1 MRWKLYNR
9 TPIKKRK
16 SLKKVKIRFLIII
29 ICTLIIFIFYSINKN
44 LSPAII
50 AVADSELRARTL
62 DIINTNIQTIYDE
75 EFKDI
80 DLVSVEKDSND
91 KIVMV
96 KADTVRL
103 NTLATKISLKGQDE
117 LEKMGKVGFKIPLG
131 YVSKVSILSYLGPD
145 IIVKMRPIG
154 RVEVSYESVFESA
167 GINQTRLKIYMSVK
181 STMQIILP
189 FESRD
194 LEVVNNVPVCETI
207 IVGEIPRTILGSDVL
222 SNK

>member
-1 MRWKLYNR
+1 MYNR

-167 GINQTRLKIYMSVK
+167 GINQTRLKIYINVK

>member
-1 MRWKLYNR
+1 MYNR

-75 EFKDI
+75 EFKDT

-131 YVSKVSILSYLGPD
+131 YVSKISILSYLGPD

-167 GINQTRLKIYMSVK
+167 GINQTRLKIYMNVK

>member
-1 MRWKLYNR
+1 MYNR

-16 SLKKVKIRFLIII
+16 SLKKAKIRFLIII

-96 KADTVRL
+96 KADNVRL

-167 GINQTRLKIYMSVK
+167 GINQTRLKIYMNVK

>member
-1 MRWKLYNR
+1 MYNR

-16 SLKKVKIRFLIII
+16 SLKKAKIRFLIII

-131 YVSKVSILSYLGPD
+131 YVSKVSILSYLGRD

-167 GINQTRLKIYMSVK
+167 GINQTRLKIYMNVK

>member
-1 MRWKLYNR
+1 MITIN
-9 TPIKKRK
+9 TIK
-16 SLKKVKIRFLIII
+16 
-29 ICTLIIFIFYSINKN
+29 IIFIFYSINKN

-80 DLVSVEKDSND
+80 GLVSVEKDSND

-145 IIVKMRPIG
+145 IIVKMRPRG
-154 RVEVSYESVFESA
+154 RVEVSYESIFESA
-167 GINQTRLKIYMSVK
+167 GINQTRLKIYMNVK

>member
-1 MRWKLYNR
+1 MYNR

-75 EFKDI
+75 EFKDT

-131 YVSKVSILSYLGPD
+131 YVSKISILSYLGPD

-167 GINQTRLKIYMSVK
+167 GINQTRLKIYMNVK

-207 IVGEIPRTILGSDVL
+207 IVGEITRTILGSDVL

>member
-1 MRWKLYNR
+1 MYNK

-44 LSPAII
+44 LSPTII

-154 RVEVSYESVFESA
+154 RVEVSYESIFESA
-167 GINQTRLKIYMSVK
+167 GINQTRLKIYMNVK

-207 IVGEIPRTILGSDVL
+207 IVGESPRTILGSDVL

>member
-1 MRWKLYNR
+1 MYNR

-167 GINQTRLKIYMSVK
+167 GINQTRLKIYMNVK
-181 STMQIILP
+181 STMRIILP

>member
-1 MRWKLYNR
+1 MERAK
-9 TPIKKRK
+9 
-16 SLKKVKIRFLIII
+16 RFLIII

-75 EFKDI
+75 EFKDT

-131 YVSKVSILSYLGPD
+131 YVSKISILSYLGPD

-167 GINQTRLKIYMSVK
+167 GINQTRLKIYMNVK

>member
-1 MRWKLYNR
+1 MYNR

-16 SLKKVKIRFLIII
+16 SLKKAKIRFLIII

-167 GINQTRLKIYMSVK
+167 GINQTRLKIYMNVK

-222 SNK
+222 SNN

>member
-1 MRWKLYNR
+1 MYNR

-16 SLKKVKIRFLIII
+16 SLKKAKIRFLIII

-154 RVEVSYESVFESA
+154 RVEVSYESIFESA
-167 GINQTRLKIYMSVK
+167 GINQTRLKIYMNVK

>member
-1 MRWKLYNR
+1 MYNR

>member
-1 MRWKLYNR
+1 MYNR

-16 SLKKVKIRFLIII
+16 SLKKAKIRFLIII

-154 RVEVSYESVFESA
+154 RVEVSYESIFESA
-167 GINQTRLKIYMSVK
+167 GINQTRLKIYMNVK
-181 STMQIILP
+181 STMRIILP

>member
-1 MRWKLYNR
+1 MYNR

-16 SLKKVKIRFLIII
+16 SFKKVKIRFLIII

-62 DIINTNIQTIYDE
+62 DIINTNIQT
-75 EFKDI
+75 
-80 DLVSVEKDSND
+80 
-91 KIVMV
+91 IVMV

-154 RVEVSYESVFESA
+154 RVEVSYESIFESA
-167 GINQTRLKIYMSVK
+167 GINQTRLKIYMNVK

>member
-1 MRWKLYNR
+1 MYNR
-9 TPIKKRK
+9 APIKRRRN
-16 SLKKVKIRFLIII
+16 LKKIKVKLSIILV
-29 ICTLIIFIFYSINKN
+29 CSLFTFTFYSMDKR

-62 DIINTNIQTIYDE
+62 DIININIQTIYDE
-75 EFKDI
+75 EFNNT
-80 DLVSVEKDSND
+80 DLVKIEKDSND

-96 KADTVRL
+96 RADTVKL
-103 NTLATKISLKGQDE
+103 NTLATKISLSSQDD
-117 LEKMGKVGFKIPLG
+117 LENMGKVGFKIPLG
-131 YVSKVSILSYLGPD
+131 YVSKSTILSYLGPD

-154 RVEVSYESVFESA
+154 RVEVSYESIFESA
-167 GINQTRLKIYMSVK
+167 GINQTRLKIYMNVK

-189 FESRD
+189 FESRE
-194 LEVVNNVPVCETI
+194 LEMVNNIPVCETI

>member
-1 MRWKLYNR
+1 MYNR

-80 DLVSVEKDSND
+80 GLVSVEKDSND

-167 GINQTRLKIYMSVK
+167 GINQTRLKIYMNVK

>member
-1 MRWKLYNR
+1 MYNR

-131 YVSKVSILSYLGPD
+131 YVSKISILSYLGPD

-167 GINQTRLKIYMSVK
+167 GINQTRLKIYMNVK

>member
-1 MRWKLYNR
+1 MYNR

-16 SLKKVKIRFLIII
+16 SLKKAKIRFLIII

-145 IIVKMRPIG
+145 IIVRMRPIG

-167 GINQTRLKIYMSVK
+167 GINQTRLKIYMNVK

>member
-1 MRWKLYNR
+1 MYNK

-16 SLKKVKIRFLIII
+16 SLKKAKIRFLIII

-167 GINQTRLKIYMSVK
+167 GINQTRLKIYINVK

>member
-1 MRWKLYNR
+1 MYNR

-16 SLKKVKIRFLIII
+16 SLKKAKIRFLIII

-91 KIVMV
+91 KIECI
-96 KADTVRL
+96 D
-103 NTLATKISLKGQDE
+103 
-117 LEKMGKVGFKIPLG
+117 F
-131 YVSKVSILSYLGPD
+131 
-145 IIVKMRPIG
+145 
-154 RVEVSYESVFESA
+154 VFN
-167 GINQTRLKIYMSVK
+167 I
-181 STMQIILP
+181 
-189 FESRD
+189 
-194 LEVVNNVPVCETI
+194 
-207 IVGEIPRTILGSDVL
+207 
-222 SNK
+222 

>member
-1 MRWKLYNR
+1 MYNR

-29 ICTLIIFIFYSINKN
+29 TCTLIIFIFYSINKN

-75 EFKDI
+75 EFKDT

-131 YVSKVSILSYLGPD
+131 YVSKISILSYLGPD

-167 GINQTRLKIYMSVK
+167 GINQTRLKIYMNVK

>member
-1 MRWKLYNR
+1 MYNR

-117 LEKMGKVGFKIPLG
+117 LQKMGKVGFKIPLG

-167 GINQTRLKIYMSVK
+167 GINQTRLKIYMNVK

>member
-1 MRWKLYNR
+1 MYNK

-131 YVSKVSILSYLGPD
+131 CVSKVSILSYLGPD

-154 RVEVSYESVFESA
+154 RVEVSYESIFESA
-167 GINQTRLKIYMSVK
+167 GINQTRLKIYMNVK

>member
-1 MRWKLYNR
+1 MYNR

-75 EFKDI
+75 EFKDT

-167 GINQTRLKIYMSVK
+167 GINQTRLKIYMNVK

>member
-1 MRWKLYNR
+1 MYNR

-181 STMQIILP
+181 STTQIILP

>member
-1 MRWKLYNR
+1 MYNR

-16 SLKKVKIRFLIII
+16 SFKKVKIRFLIII

-154 RVEVSYESVFESA
+154 RVEVSYESIFESA
-167 GINQTRLKIYMSVK
+167 GINQTRLKIYMNVK

>member
-1 MRWKLYNR
+1 MYNK

-44 LSPAII
+44 LSPTII

-154 RVEVSYESVFESA
+154 RVEVSYESIFESA
-167 GINQTRLKIYMSVK
+167 GINQTRLKIYMNVK

>member
-1 MRWKLYNR
+1 MYNR

-75 EFKDI
+75 EFKDT

-131 YVSKVSILSYLGPD
+131 YVSKISILSYLGPD

-167 GINQTRLKIYMSVK
+167 GINQTRLKIYMNVK

-194 LEVVNNVPVCETI
+194 LEVENNVPVCETI

>member
-1 MRWKLYNR
+1 MYNR

-16 SLKKVKIRFLIII
+16 SLKKVIIRFLIII

-75 EFKDI
+75 EFKDT

-131 YVSKVSILSYLGPD
+131 YVSKISILSYLGPD

-167 GINQTRLKIYMSVK
+167 GINQTRLKIYMNVK

>member
-1 MRWKLYNR
+1 MYNR

-75 EFKDI
+75 EFKDT

-131 YVSKVSILSYLGPD
+131 YVSKISILSYSGPD

-167 GINQTRLKIYMSVK
+167 GINQTRLKIYMNVK

>member
-1 MRWKLYNR
+1 MYNR

-62 DIINTNIQTIYDE
+62 DIINTNIQTIYNE

-167 GINQTRLKIYMSVK
+167 GINQTRLKIYMNVK

>member
-1 MRWKLYNR
+1 MYNR

-29 ICTLIIFIFYSINKN
+29 ICSLIIFIFYSINKN

-131 YVSKVSILSYLGPD
+131 YVSKISILSYLGPD

-167 GINQTRLKIYMSVK
+167 GINQTRLKIYMNVK

>member
-1 MRWKLYNR
+1 MYNR

-16 SLKKVKIRFLIII
+16 SLKKAKIRFLIII

-131 YVSKVSILSYLGPD
+131 YVSKISILSYLGPD

-167 GINQTRLKIYMSVK
+167 GINQTRLKIYMNVK

>member
-1 MRWKLYNR
+1 MYNR

-16 SLKKVKIRFLIII
+16 SLKKAKIRFLIII

-167 GINQTRLKIYMSVK
+167 GINQTRLKIYINVK

>member
-1 MRWKLYNR
+1 M
-9 TPIKKRK
+9 KRK

-75 EFKDI
+75 EFKDT

-131 YVSKVSILSYLGPD
+131 YVSKISILSYLGPD

-167 GINQTRLKIYMSVK
+167 GINQTRLKIYMNVK

>member
-1 MRWKLYNR
+1 
-9 TPIKKRK
+9 
-16 SLKKVKIRFLIII
+16 
-29 ICTLIIFIFYSINKN
+29 
-44 LSPAII
+44 
-50 AVADSELRARTL
+50 
-62 DIINTNIQTIYDE
+62 
-75 EFKDI
+75 
-80 DLVSVEKDSND
+80 
-91 KIVMV
+91 MV

-131 YVSKVSILSYLGPD
+131 YVSKISILSYLGPD

-167 GINQTRLKIYMSVK
+167 GINQTRLKIYMNVK

>member
-1 MRWKLYNR
+1 MYNR

-75 EFKDI
+75 EFKDT

-131 YVSKVSILSYLGPD
+131 YVSKISILSYLGPD

-167 GINQTRLKIYMSVK
+167 GINQTRLKIYMNVK

-207 IVGEIPRTILGSDVL
+207 IVGESPRTILGSDVL

>member
-1 MRWKLYNR
+1 MYNK

-16 SLKKVKIRFLIII
+16 SLKKAKIRFLIII

-154 RVEVSYESVFESA
+154 RVEVSYESIFESA
-167 GINQTRLKIYMSVK
+167 GINQTRLKIYMNVK

>member
-1 MRWKLYNR
+1 MYNR

-16 SLKKVKIRFLIII
+16 SLKKAKIRFLIII

-44 LSPAII
+44 LSPTII

-154 RVEVSYESVFESA
+154 RVEVSYESIFESA
-167 GINQTRLKIYMSVK
+167 GINQTRLKIYMNVK

>member
-1 MRWKLYNR
+1 MYNR

-16 SLKKVKIRFLIII
+16 SFKKVKIRFLIII

-44 LSPAII
+44 LSPTII

-154 RVEVSYESVFESA
+154 RVEVSYESIFESA
-167 GINQTRLKIYMSVK
+167 GINQTRLKIYMNVK